1 MDQKIIIA
9 KNLTELRK
17 QAKLTQQELAEKL
30 NYTDKAVSK
39 WERGEAL
46 PDIIVLKQLAD
57 MYGVKVDDFL
67 YEHTQPVTPQTP
79 VYKKRKIANRLLVAL
94 LSAGLV
100 WLVATVIVV
109 FTLLFIPKF
118 TEIFLAYLVAVPVT
132 AIVLLVFN
140 VMWGKRYV
148 SAILV
153 SVLVWSLCCTIDVLI
168 GVPNSWLLYIIG
180 GVLQLLVILWFLL
193 QHIRSKM
200 KSDTAVK

>member
-153 SVLVWSLCCTIDVLI
+153 SVLVWVVVLH
-168 GVPNSWLLYIIG
+168 YRRTHRRAQ
-180 GVLQLLVILWFLL
+180 QLVAVYNR
-193 QHIRSKM
+193 RST
-200 KSDTAVK
+200 STACHTVVFITTHTQ